1 HWASIVAVGLGVG
14 VGIGVGCAAGGSEGP
29 ETTGGGGGAG
39 QGGEG
44 TTTGTGGAGPGGAG
58 PGVTSSG
65 SGGGGGGG
73 GSGPACAKFSAE
85 AKQLPAAMLFV
96 LDMSA
101 SMKKAQKWGA
111 AQLAVVSAI
120 DKDVFDSM
128 SLGLVT
134 FPSSFTDPP
143 QCLCDAIEQA
153 GLPCSFALPNG
164 VTCGYSALPQ
174 VAMAPAG
181 KEKSNDNAGVRK
193 KIYDYLVANN
203 PVSSDDDGSPV
214 YDALAAAYSAL
225 KAYNIEQRMAVL
237 ITDGGFSCTSL
248 SNRPGYQDPNGC
260 PDWEIPDSVNQLI
273 STARTDAAKP
283 ITTFVVGVPGA
294 NSTGAK
300 VDGFDTPPYNM
311 RLALST
317 YAVSGAPDSVDPACD
332 KGVMYMQN
340 GAEPAVPCH
349 FDLSGGA
356 AFDAD
361 VLAKTIA
368 DIRGKALGCVYD
380 LPDPPPGEVIDPTL
394 VNVIVTLNGAATT
407 IPKRS
412 KPDDTCAAEAC
423 WDYNAKG
430 QVEIIGKGCSDI
442 SGAADAKVE
451 IQVGCSTILK

>member
-1 HWASIVAVGLGVG
+1 MRHWASIVAMGLVVGI
-14 VGIGVGCAAGGSEGP
+14 GIGVGCAAGDSNN
-29 ETTGGGGGAG
+29 ETTGGG
-39 QGGEG
+39 QGGDG
-44 TTTGTGGAGPGGAG
+44 TTGSTGSGG
-58 PGVTSSG
+58 SG
-65 SGGGGGGG
+65 STTSGGGGVGGGGGG
-73 GSGPACAKFSAE
+73 GPACAKFSAE
-85 AKQLPAAMLFV
+85 AKQLPAAMLIV

-143 QCLCDAIEQA
+143 QCVCDYVEQQV
-153 GLPCSFALPNG
+153 GLPCSLAIPNG
-164 VTCGYSALPQ
+164 VSCGYSALPQ
-174 VAMAPAG
+174 VAIAPAG
-181 KEKSNDNAGVRK
+181 KEKSNDNMGVRK
-193 KIYDYLVANN
+193 KVYDYLVANSPLSN
-203 PVSSDDDGSPV
+203 DDDGSPV
-214 YDALAAAYSAL
+214 YDALNAAYSAL
-225 KAYNIEQRMAVL
+225 KAYNIDQRMAVL

-248 SNRPGYQDPNGC
+248 SNRPGYVDGYGC
-260 PDWEIPDSVNQLI
+260 SDWEYPDSVNTLI

-294 NSTGAK
+294 NSSGAQ
-300 VDGFDTPPYNM
+300 VDGFDTPPYKM

-332 KGVMYMQN
+332 KGAVFTQN

-349 FDLSGGA
+349 IDLSGGA

-361 VLAKTIA
+361 VLAKAIA

-380 LPDPPPGEVIDPTL
+380 LPEPPPGEVIDLML
-394 VNVIVTLNGAATT
+394 VNVIVTLNGAVTT

-412 KPDDTCAAEAC
+412 KPDDTCADAPC

-430 QVEIIGKGCSDI
+430 QVEILGKGCADI
-442 SGAADAKVE
+442 SEAADAKVE
-451 IQVGCSTILK
+451 IQVGCTTILK